1 MPSSSAPSKRIAPPT
16 WQRLLP
22 WAVGAIALGVYGRTT
37 APGLT
42 WAHHGADGGD
52 LIAAAMTWGVP
63 HPSGYPTF
71 VVLSRLFSL
80 LPLGELARR
89 FALFSGTMAALAVSL
104 AASAIRETLDDGRPS
119 APTWWSAAASAL
131 AALALAT
138 SPALWSQ
145 AIIAEVYAL
154 HLALVAA
161 LLVLALAPGRHQ
173 RGYWFLLGLI
183 AGLGL
188 GNHLTLALT
197 LPGICILCWSRTSM
211 RDRLAAA
218 LGTVLG
224 LGVYAYVPLAARAQP
239 PVSWGDAR
247 SWSGFWWLIS
257 GRLYHHYAMAATGG
271 DIGRRL
277 LAALGLWRQQ
287 FGLLGVGCTVLG
299 VWSWIEERRWR
310 TVLGTA
316 SIWLLPLVYAIG
328 YDTPDSM
335 LYLLPSYLIGAVWIA
350 AGAGW
355 LARVASQERKLP
367 MGWSYAGAAL
377 LLAVLPAVSL
387 IRWWGPL
394 NLSTDREAT
403 VWLDQTL
410 TTLPEDAALI
420 TLQDRHTFALWYAVY
435 AQGRRPDVLVVDG
448 DLYVEPWYRQQI
460 GRQAGIDAPPPQLP
474 ELLSLLSAERPLY
487 ASANRI
493 DLARRYQ
500 LAPEGPI
507 WRLAEQGQHP

>member
-1 MPSSSAPSKRIAPPT
+1 MPNSSAPSKRITPPT

-22 WAVGAIALGVYGRTT
+22 WAVGAIALAMYGRTA
-37 APGLT
+37 APALT

-63 HPSGYPTF
+63 HPSGYPTYIL
-71 VVLSRLFSL
+71 LSRLFSL
-80 LPLGELARR
+80 LPLGEPAHR

-104 AASAIRETLDDGRPS
+104 AARAIHKALDKGQPS
-119 APTWWSAAASAL
+119 APAWWSAVASAL
-131 AALALAT
+131 AALALAA

-154 HLALVAA
+154 HLALVTA
-161 LLVLALAPGRHQ
+161 LLVLALSPGEHR
-173 RGYWFLLGLI
+173 RAYWFLLGLV

-197 LPGICILCWSRTSM
+197 LPGIGILCWPRTST
-211 RDRLAAA
+211 RDRLATA
-218 LGTVLG
+218 LGTMLG
-224 LGVYAYVPLAARAQP
+224 LGVYAYVPLSARAQP
-239 PVSWGDAR
+239 PVSWGDAS

-257 GRLYHHYAMAATGG
+257 GQLYHRYAMAATGS
-271 DIGRRL
+271 DVGRRL
-277 LAALGLWRQQ
+277 LAVLGLWRQQ

-299 VWSWIEERRWR
+299 IWSWVEERRWR
-310 TVLGTA
+310 TLLGTA
-316 SIWLLPLVYAIG
+316 CIWLLPLAYAIG

-335 LYLLPSYLIGAVWIA
+335 IYLLPSYLIGAVWIA

-355 LARVASQERKLP
+355 LARVASLERKLP
-367 MGWSYAGAAL
+367 TRWSYLGAAL
-377 LLAVLPAVSL
+377 LLAVLPTVSL

-394 NLSTDREAT
+394 DLSSDHEA
-403 VWLDQTL
+403 VAWLDDTL
-410 TTLPEDAALI
+410 TTLPKDAALI

-435 AQGRRPDVLVVDG
+435 AQGRRPDLLVVDG
-448 DLYVEPWYRQQI
+448 DLYVEAWYREQI
-460 GRQAGIDAPPPQLP
+460 GRQAGIDVPPRQLSD
-474 ELLSLLSAERPLY
+474 LLSLLSAERPLY
-487 ASANRI
+487 ASVNRI

-507 WRLAEQGQHP
+507 WRLAQQGQHP